1 MKIHKHPLMVFIL
14 SLHEESEKGGRGET
28 NRR

>member
-1 MKIHKHPLMVFIL
+1 VKNYELPLMVFIL
-14 SLHEESEKGGRGET
+14 SLHEESEKGGRGEP